1 MVNLDN
7 NLGILF
13 SRMENF
19 VTSQSVVGEQINIGE
34 MIIIPF
40 MDICLGVGASA
51 SDNESKKENGVGGL
65 GAKITPSAVLV
76 VKKDLNSVELI
87 NLKNQDGVNKII
99 DMVPGIL
106 SKLNFKKKDKDNN
119 KNQEEN

>member
-1 MVNLDN
+1 MGNLDN

-13 SRMENF
+13 SKMENF
-19 VTSQSVVGEQINIGE
+19 VTSQSVIGEQINIGE
-34 MIIIPF
+34 MTIIPF

-65 GAKITPSAVLV
+65 GAKITTSAVLV
-76 VKKDLNSVELI
+76 IKKDLNSVELI
-87 NLKNQDGVNKII
+87 NLKNQDGMNKII

-106 SKLNFKKKDKDNN
+106 AKLNFKKKDNN
-119 KNQEEN
+119 KNQEGN

>member
-1 MVNLDN
+1 MGNLDN

-13 SRMENF
+13 SKMENF
-19 VTSQSVVGEQINIGE
+19 VTSQSVIGEQINIGE
-34 MIIIPF
+34 MTIIPF

-76 VKKDLNSVELI
+76 IKKDLNSVELI
-87 NLKNQDGVNKII
+87 NLKNQDGMNKII

-106 SKLNFKKKDKDNN
+106 AKLNFKKKDNN
-119 KNQEEN
+119 KNQEGN